1 MHLFKRLSIQL
12 SLILV
17 VSLAFIGTPE
27 ALESNAT
34 PLQSLYMIKQLDPQ
48 VKTVGLMLKQSSN
61 DSKTLMDQVNRASA
75 ALSVKIVLADV
86 ESLPDVA
93 AQFRDLTGSYHIQAL
108 WIIGN
113 DNVLSNSIAQS
124 YLIKNAA
131 LQGIPLFAPNTAWVS
146 AGACAAV
153 VTSGGSTKLVVNQ
166 KTLNAIGL
174 KVPAKY
180 ASVTQV
186 LASN

>member
-1 MHLFKRLSIQL
+1 MHLLKRIAVQL
-12 SLILV
+12 SLVLLISAV
-17 VSLAFIGTPE
+17 FFGTPE

-34 PLQSLYMIKQLDPQ
+34 PLQSLFMIKQILPQ
-48 VKTVGLMLKQSSN
+48 VKTVGLMYKQSADN
-61 DSKTLMDQVNRASA
+61 GGNLLNQVKRASA
-75 ALSVKIVLADV
+75 SFGVKIVLADV
-86 ESLPDVA
+86 EGLPDVA

-108 WIIGN
+108 WVIQN
-113 DNVLSNSIAQS
+113 SNVLGSSVARD

-131 LQGIPLFAPNTAWVS
+131 LQGIPLFAPNTNWVS

-153 VTSGGSTKLVVNQ
+153 VTDGANTKLYVNQ
-166 KTLNAIGL
+166 KTLNALGL
-174 KVPAKY
+174 KVPEKY